1 MLAPTFRKPEIGVSF
16 NCERDKHPVIDVVEL
31 GSPAHDAGLLKGD
44 RLLSVSAA
52 TAIST
57 AKTEVKGLD
66 AVTMQGLLTQTFD
79 AASRGATM
87 MVHVERGQGAGVKVL
102 EKVLKKVEK
111 APWPQG
117 IGLSFNCFTGQA
129 PLIAKV
135 DPGSHAHDAGLLM
148 GDRLLSVSATTAI
161 STIRTEVEG
170 FNADQLIGLLRQ
182 TFHAASQCGG
192 KMGLEVERVQN
203 GAVKV
208 LNKVFEKMGN
218 APLQYVP
225 SPQAPLQYAT
235 SPNLVSY
242 APLQY
247 ATSPTL
253 VPATAGP
260 PTIGLDVDCQPGQQP
275 TIVHVHP
282 GSPAHNAG
290 LVQGDRIIS
299 VTATNMPNN
308 KTVVPGVSTD
318 HIIGVLKQT
327 FDAATKAGGKMIVQV
342 ERGQGGAGHVFFAE
356 LSPIHMAPMQVLEPP
371 QYVTSPQLVQSGPIH
386 MAPMQVL
393 EPPQYV
399 TSPQLVQSGPIHMA
413 PMQVLEPPQYVTSP
427 QLVQSGPNHMS
438 SMQVLGPIAWDNAP
452 GFAPMT
458 PAPAMFEPLREMPAP
473 GLHITRV
480 A

>member
-1 MLAPTFRKPEIGVSF
+1 
-16 NCERDKHPVIDVVEL
+16 
-31 GSPAHDAGLLKGD
+31 
-44 RLLSVSAA
+44 VSAT

-66 AVTMQGLLTQTFD
+66 AKSMEALLTQTFN

-87 MVHVERGQGAGVKVL
+87 MVQVERGQGAGVKVL
-102 EKVLKKVEK
+102 EKVLEKVEK
-111 APWPQG
+111 APIPQG

-129 PLIAKV
+129 PLIARV

-170 FNADQLIGLLRQ
+170 FNAEQLIGLLRQ
-182 TFHAASQCGG
+182 TFNAASQCGG

-208 LNKVFEKMGN
+208 LKKVFEKMGN

-253 VPATAGP
+253 VPTPAGP
-260 PTIGLDVDCQPGQQP
+260 PTVGLDVNCQHGQLP

-299 VTATNMPNN
+299 VSATHMPNN
-308 KTVVPGVSTD
+308 RTVVHGFSTD
-318 HIIGVLKQT
+318 KIIGVLQQT
-327 FDAATKAGGKMIVQV
+327 LDDARRAGGKMIVQV
-342 ERGQGGAGHVFFAE
+342 ERIQGGAGHVFFAE
-356 LSPIHMAPMQVLEPP
+356 LSPIHMVPMQILEPPQYVTSPQLVQSGPNHMSSMQVLEPP
-371 QYVTSPQLVQSGPIH
+371 QYVTSPQLVQSGSNH
-386 MAPMQVL
+386 M
-393 EPPQYV
+393 
-399 TSPQLVQSGPIHMA
+399 SS
-413 PMQVLEPPQYVTSP
+413 MQVLEPPQYVTSP

-438 SMQVLGPIAWDNAP
+438 SMQALGPIAWDNDP

-458 PAPAMFEPLREMPAP
+458 PAPAMFEPLREMSAP
-473 GLHITRV
+473 GLHITRI